1 MKSALGVVLGILI
14 ILAMFANVSFAEP
27 KSLEYKIK
35 KMPIKKNF
43 RDLKEPEDDRTVRIT
58 QITKS
63 RMLSVLYIVTVEV
76 CAGREKIYSPELELR
91 SDRDTIWVKL
101 AGLIMSNTCK
111 SSDFFILANNPDS
124 ISVSFYFRR

>member
-1 MKSALGVVLGILI
+1 MKSALGAVLGILI
-14 ILAMFANVSFAEP
+14 ILAMFANVAFAEP

-35 KMPIKKNF
+35 KIPIKNF
-43 RDLKEPEDDRTVRIT
+43 RDLKEPEDDRTIRIT

-76 CAGREKIYSPELELR
+76 CAGREKIYSPELEIR
-91 SDRDTIWVKL
+91 SDRDVIRVKL
-101 AGLIMSNTCK
+101 AGLIMPTTCK

-124 ISVSFYFRR
+124 ISVSLYSRR